1 MKLLHFSDLHLDAQ
15 FGSAS
20 AGSARQ
26 RREDLR
32 TTLGRIVDLALD
44 EHVDA
49 VLSGGDLYEHERIT
63 PDTAA
68 FLRSAFARL
77 APIRAFLAPG
87 NHDWFGPTS
96 AYRQI
101 DWSSNVHVFQE
112 DRLRPVELAPAIT
125 LWGAAHRAP
134 ANTDDFLGGF
144 RVDRPGINLALFHGA
159 ERGGLPFQEQGK
171 APHAP
176 FDAPEIERAGLDHA
190 FVGHFHS
197 PRDAVRHT
205 YPGNPNP
212 LTFGETGQRG
222 AVIATI
228 GPDGLVDRRRVTVA
242 VSEVHDLTVDV
253 SGAADR
259 QTIRDAVALGLVGLE
274 GTVRLTLTGEIEPGV
289 ELARADIEPLGDGL
303 QRFVVR
309 LDRVRIGYDLA
320 TIAHEPSVRGQF
332 VTNVAAQGLDPDF
345 ERRVIAAGLRALD
358 GRTDLEID

>member
-32 TTLGRIVDLALD
+32 TTLLRIVDLALD

-77 APIRAFLAPG
+77 APIPVFLAPG
-87 NHDWFGPTS
+87 NHDWFGPMS
-96 AYRQI
+96 VYQRV
-101 DWSSNVHVFQE
+101 DWSPNVHVFE
-112 DRLRPVELAPAIT
+112 DDRLRPVELTPDVT

-134 ANTDDFLGGF
+134 ANTDDFLHGF
-144 RVDRPGINLALFHGA
+144 GVDRPGVNVALFHGA

-176 FDAPEIERAGLDHA
+176 FDAPEIEQAGLDHA
-190 FVGHFHS
+190 FLGHFHS
-197 PRDAVRHT
+197 PRDAARHT

-212 LTFGETGQRG
+212 LTFGETGPRG
-222 AVIATI
+222 VVIATI
-228 GPDGLVDRRRVTVA
+228 GPNGLLDRRRVTVA

-259 QTIRDAVALGLVGLE
+259 QAIREAVGVALVGLE

-289 ELARADIEPLGDGL
+289 ELARADLDPLGEGL
-303 QRFVVR
+303 QGFVIR

-320 TIAHEPSVRGQF
+320 VIAHESSVRGQF
-332 VTNVAAQGLDPDF
+332 VTDVATQGLDPDF

-358 GRTDLEID
+358 GRTDLEVD